1 MAQEFGR
8 PLLTLS
14 TTNKIR
20 IRIRRIWSATLKCSL
35 ARIAKHN
42 VIQHSRSRAFK
53 EKASVLP
60 ISSTGA
66 QVDLILS
73 NIVSISIP
81 NIQLVLIRSNIRQL
95 KHEMFLRHGRQPE
108 LISKLKVLGT
118 SQTSCDGCQNWLFAV
133 RIKTAKT

>member
-1 MAQEFGR
+1 MSLSMAREFGR

-14 TTNKIR
+14 TMNKIR
-20 IRIRRIWSATLKCSL
+20 IRIRRICSATLKCSL

-95 KHEMFLRHGRQPE
+95 KHEMFLRHGRQAE
-108 LISKLKVLGT
+108 VIWKLKVTWHVTDLM
-118 SQTSCDGCQNWLFAV
+118 
-133 RIKTAKT
+133 